1 MVIITGHKKH
11 FLPKYRNRPSPHD
24 TCGGRA
30 PPTLRFS
37 LQKKNVH
44 LFQSSISVSCCAWPR
59 EQPEHD
65 TEKLLVHLTDSA
77 GPAQQNPAPLELLH
91 LTCCRA
97 RGCCE
102 TGWAS
107 LTNQSLGPPWGTAE
121 SSIWHH
127 SQGCWGAALSEVTV
141 GQEQPCTE
149 PSTGTLQWLCSW
161 TSREKLTLGSHWL
174 LHTLWQCHLPAGAAG
189 TFRMHQLL
197 RKTSRDVNGSGEKI
211 NAESNSKDLI
221 HLMAIKP
228 ERFSLGKHQPS
239 VISTRDKLP
248 SSHLAKGKEG
258 LLRSPL
264 LWRKLNSSPVGPE
277 VWVAGTFSAT
287 KALTPRETT
296 KCEKATLKRKKKK
309 TILLPN

>member
-1 MVIITGHKKH
+1 MFQQLKKGDVHNGLYEATLKHQCFATEKPHLKNIFKYQIQIYLSWNGKSMVIITGHKKH
-11 FLPKYRNRPSPHD
+11 FLPKYWNRPSPHD

-44 LFQSSISVSCCAWPR
+44 LCQSSRSVSCCAWPR

-107 LTNQSLGPPWGTAE
+107 LTNQGLGPPWGTAE

-197 RKTSRDVNGSGEKI
+197 RKTSRDVNGSGEK
-211 NAESNSKDLI
+211 SMQKVTP
-221 HLMAIKP
+221 K
-228 ERFSLGKHQPS
+228 
-239 VISTRDKLP
+239 IS
-248 SSHLAKGKEG
+248 S
-258 LLRSPL
+258 
-264 LWRKLNSSPVGPE
+264 
-277 VWVAGTFSAT
+277 
-287 KALTPRETT
+287 
-296 KCEKATLKRKKKK
+296 
-309 TILLPN
+309 I